1 MAFPPTATRP
11 GPRSGPRTG
20 PWAVFRHAALG
31 AGALATA
38 MVLPLS
44 SVANAQETQ
53 PRTIEDT
60 EINDILHRECDPI
73 FAAAGLDPKSVQI
86 IMIEDRE
93 LNAGTMS
100 TKLIG
105 IYTGL
110 IQETKTPNELIG
122 VMAHET
128 GHAAGGHT
136 VRGDAEMQRAAMN
149 PMLLTLGL
157 GLLALAAGA
166 PGAGAAL
173 LSSAPY
179 FGALG
184 AVGYSREQE
193 SRADQAGVTYL
204 EKAGQSAR
212 GLVDFFD
219 NFRYQEVF
227 EEARRYQFFQ
237 DHPISS
243 ERIET
248 LRRRAEEQPH
258 YNAVDPPDLIALHEV
273 MKAKLFAFTQDP
285 QQTFQKYPES
295 DTSYPARYARAIA
308 YYRET
313 EVEMALKAIDA
324 LLADQPSNPYLWELK
339 GQVLFEA
346 GRAKESEEPHR
357 RSVELKPAAPLLR
370 INLARAILAQEDGK
384 RAPEA
389 IEHLQKALA
398 YDHENAF
405 AWSLMAQAYDAKGD
419 GGDARLA
426 AAEERYSLG
435 DLAQARIFAL
445 RARELLPRN
454 TPEWRRATDIVL
466 VANPTKDDLR
476 QMGGG
481 PGF

>member
-1 MAFPPTATRP
+1 MAPQATKA
-11 GPRSGPRTG
+11 RSGRWRTLK
-20 PWAVFRHAALG
+20 HSLLG
-31 AGALATA
+31 AGALAA
-38 MVLPLS
+38 AAISPLA
-44 SVANAQETQ
+44 SVAQAQDAQ

-60 EINDILHRECDPI
+60 EIDEILHKECDPI
-73 FAAAGLDPKSVQI
+73 FAAAGLDPKTVQI
-86 IMIEDRE
+86 VMIEDKE
-93 LNAGTMS
+93 LNAGTVN

-166 PGAGAAL
+166 PQAGAAL
-173 LSSAPY
+173 ITSAPY
-179 FGALG
+179 FGELSAI
-184 AVGYSREQE
+184 GYSREQE
-193 SRADQAGVTYL
+193 SRADQAAVTYL
-204 EKAGQSAR
+204 EKSGESAR

-227 EEARRYQFFQ
+227 EQARRFQFFQ

-243 ERIET
+243 ERIEN

-273 MKAKLFAFTQDP
+273 MKAKLYAFTQPP
-285 QQTFQKYPES
+285 QQTFVTYPES
-295 DTSYPARYARAIA
+295 DNSYPARYARAIA

-313 EVEMALKAIDA
+313 EVDMAVKAIDA
-324 LLADQPSNPYLWELK
+324 LLVEQPNNPYLWELK

-346 GRAKESEEPHR
+346 GRAKESEGPHR
-357 RSVELKPAAPLLR
+357 RSVELKPNAPLLR
-370 INLARAILAQEDGK
+370 INLARALIAQEDGK
-384 RAPEA
+384 RADEA
-389 IEHLQKALA
+389 IGHLQKALA
-398 YDHENAF
+398 FDRDNAF
-405 AWSLMAQAYDAKGD
+405 AWELLAQAYDAKGD

-426 AAEERYSLG
+426 AAEARFSIG
-435 DLAQARIFAL
+435 DLVQARIFAL
-445 RARELLPRN
+445 RARQLLPKN

-466 VANPTKDDLR
+466 VANPTKDELR
-476 QMGGG
+476 QMGGS
-481 PGF
+481 PG

>member
-1 MAFPPTATRP
+1 MLK
-11 GPRSGPRTG
+11 
-20 PWAVFRHAALG
+20 HALLG
-31 AGALATA
+31 AGALAAAAVT
-38 MVLPLS
+38 PLA
-44 SVANAQETQ
+44 SVAQAQDAP

-60 EINDILHRECDPI
+60 EIDEILHKECDPVFI
-73 FAAAGLDPKSVQI
+73 AAGLDPKTVQI
-86 IMIEDRE
+86 LMIEDKE
-93 LNAGTMS
+93 LNAATAS

-110 IQETKTPNELIG
+110 IQETKTPNELAG

-166 PGAGAAL
+166 PSAGAAL
-173 LSSAPY
+173 ITSAPY
-179 FGALG
+179 FGELG
-184 AVGYSREQE
+184 AVGYGREQE
-193 SRADQAGVTYL
+193 SRADQAAITYL
-204 EKAGQSAR
+204 EKSGQSAR

-227 EEARRYQFFQ
+227 EQARRYQFFQ

-243 ERIET
+243 ERIEN

-273 MKAKLFAFTQDP
+273 MKAKLFAFTQPP
-285 QQTFQKYPES
+285 QQTFVKYPES
-295 DTSYPARYARAIA
+295 DNSYPARYARAIA

-313 EVEMALKAIDA
+313 EVDMAVKAIDA
-324 LLADQPSNPYLWELK
+324 LLVEQPNNPYLWELK

-346 GRAKESEEPHR
+346 GRAKESEGPHR
-357 RSVELKPAAPLLR
+357 RSVELKPNAPLLR
-370 INLARAILAQEDGK
+370 INLARALIAQEDGK
-384 RAPEA
+384 RADEA
-389 IEHLQKALA
+389 IMHLQKALA
-398 YDHENAF
+398 FDRDNAF
-405 AWSLMAQAYDAKGD
+405 AWELLAQAYDAKGD

-426 AAEERYSLG
+426 AAEARFSIG
-435 DLAQARIFAL
+435 DLVQARIFAL
-445 RARELLPRN
+445 RARQLLPKN

-466 VANPTKDDLR
+466 VANPTKDELR
-476 QMGGG
+476 QMSGA
-481 PGF
+481 PG

>member
-1 MAFPPTATRP
+1 MAPQATKARP
-11 GPRSGPRTG
+11 RGWS
-20 PWAVFRHAALG
+20 ALRHGLLG
-31 AGALATA
+31 AGALAAAAVTPMA
-38 MVLPLS
+38 
-44 SVANAQETQ
+44 SVAQAQEAQ

-60 EINDILHRECDPI
+60 EIGEILHKECDPI
-73 FAAAGLDPKSVQI
+73 FAAAGLDPKSIQI
-86 IMIEDRE
+86 AMIEDKE
-93 LNAGTMS
+93 LNAGTVS

-173 LSSAPY
+173 ITSAPY
-179 FGALG
+179 FGELG

-193 SRADQAGVTYL
+193 SRADQAAVTYL
-204 EKAGQSAR
+204 ERSGQSAR

-219 NFRYQEVF
+219 NFRYEEVF
-227 EEARRYQFFQ
+227 EQARRYKFFQ
-237 DHPISS
+237 NHPISS
-243 ERIET
+243 ERIES

-273 MKAKLFAFTQDP
+273 MKAKLFAFTQPP
-285 QQTFQKYPES
+285 QLTFQKYP
-295 DTSYPARYARAIA
+295 DTDNSYPARYARAIA

-313 EVEMALKAIDA
+313 EVETAVKAVDA
-324 LLADQPSNPYLWELK
+324 LLVDQPNNPYLYELK
-339 GQVLFEA
+339 GQILFEA
-346 GRAKESEEPHR
+346 GRAKESEAPHR
-357 RSVELKPAAPLLR
+357 RSVELKPNAPLLQV
-370 INLARAILAQEDGK
+370 NLARAIMAQEDGK
-384 RAPEA
+384 RADEA
-389 IEHLQKALA
+389 IVHLQKALTF
-398 YDHENAF
+398 DHENGF
-405 AWSLMAQAYDAKGD
+405 AWELLAQAYDAKGD

-426 AAEERYSLG
+426 AAEARFSIG
-435 DLAQARIFAL
+435 DLVQARIFAL
-445 RARELLPRN
+445 RARELLPKN

-466 VANPTKDDLR
+466 VANPTKDELR
-476 QMGGG
+476 QMSGA
-481 PGF
+481 PG